1 MTTGFRH
8 VTPAWLAL
16 AAWLFAHGEANAIE
30 TAAKQAL
37 VIDYQTGSVLFEK
50 DADAQIQPAS
60 MTKLMT
66 LYVLF
71 DQLKQGKVSLTD
83 EFTVSE
89 NAWSRGVDAESNMF
103 VDLNSKVKVE
113 DLIRGIAI
121 QSGNDACKVIAE
133 GIAGSEE
140 AYVKLMNKKAQEI
153 GLLHTHFE
161 NVDGLEEQGHLMTP
175 RDIVLMAEHVYADF
189 PEYYHYF
196 AEKEFT
202 YNKIKQGNRN
212 PLLYKDLGVDGLKTG
227 HLDVSGFG
235 LVASAE
241 QDGRRIFVLVDG
253 LSSMQARSDAG
264 TQLIEWAFQS
274 FQNIKLAKAGDTLE
288 TAPVWYGAEDAV
300 PLTVAKDLI
309 ATLPKGS
316 HDDLTAKA
324 VFQGPITAP
333 IAAGQPLGK
342 LVISASG
349 GTTEVPLVAG
359 AAVNKVGIFG
369 HIFATL
375 RYWVM
380 PPKFTAP
387 AAAASNG

>member
-16 AAWLFAHGEANAIE
+16 AAWLCAHGEANAIE

-50 DADAQIQPAS
+50 GADDQIQPAS

-140 AYVKLMNKKAQEI
+140 AYVKMMNKKAQEI

-161 NVDGLEEQGHLMTP
+161 NVDGLEEQGHLMTA
-175 RDIVLMAEHVYADF
+175 RDIVLMAERVYADF

-227 HLDVSGFG
+227 HLEVSGFG

-241 QDGRRIFVLVDG
+241 QDGRRIFVLVHGMD
-253 LSSMQARSDAG
+253 SMQARSDES
-264 TQLIEWAFQS
+264 TKLITWAFQS
-274 FQNIKLAKAGDTLE
+274 FQNVKLSKAGDHLE
-288 TAPVWYGAEDAV
+288 EAPVWYGGADTV
-300 PLTVAKDLI
+300 PLTVAKDLVV
-309 ATLPKGS
+309 TLPKGAQEEMQ
-316 HDDLTAKA
+316 AKA
-324 VFQGPITAP
+324 VFKGPVQAP
-333 IAAGQPLGK
+333 VAAGQQLGK
-342 LVISASG
+342 LVITSSSG
-349 GTTEVPLVAG
+349 NTEVPLVA
-359 AAVNKVGIFG
+359 ASAVERVGFFG

-375 RYWVM
+375 KYLVS
-380 PPKFTAP
+380 PQ
-387 AAAASNG
+387 G